1 MTRMDEPVMELSALV
16 MGVGP
21 TAAASRFT
29 LTHDPAEPVLEVNV
43 VRCDGD
49 GNAAAERRSVLLD
62 PRRMSGAQMRSLF
75 IGLFAFAVGAPALV
89 PDAPFFA
96 DPATTTIVV
105 DAGVI
110 ADRPA
115 IRFDGPVRE

>member
-1 MTRMDEPVMELSALV
+1 
-16 MGVGP
+16 
-21 TAAASRFT
+21 
-29 LTHDPAEPVLEVNV
+29 
-43 VRCDGD
+43 
-49 GNAAAERRSVLLD
+49 
-62 PRRMSGAQMRSLF
+62 MSGAQMRSLF
-75 IGLFAFAVGAPALV
+75 IGLFAFAVGASGTSAG
-89 PDAPFFA
+89 APFFA